1 MAQRQNPALI
11 YAMWQVKMAESAKNK
26 LNSKDGARQLTKD
39 EAQLLGELKTQ
50 FNEEFPED

>member
-1 MAQRQNPALI
+1 VAQRQNPALI